1 MKTELFAVYDNKA
14 QAFANPFTMQNRAMA
29 IRAFKYAVN
38 DKTTEPGK
46 FPEDYSLFILGT
58 FNDADASIELIQ
70 QTCIA
75 YGLAM
80 VEREETPQQN
90 EEYADVV

>member
-1 MKTELFAVYDNKA
+1 MQTELFAVYDAKA
-14 QAFANPFTMQNRAMA
+14 QAFGNPFVMQNRAMA
-29 IRAFKYAVN
+29 IRAFKFAVN
-38 DKTTEPGK
+38 DKQTEPGK

-58 FNDADASIELIQ
+58 YNDADASIETIT

-80 VEREETPQQN
+80 VDAPEELTEVN
-90 EEYADVV
+90 ENVN